1 MSSQSSVDTEAADET
16 SRNIQKPLKHPHLGS
31 EKKRK
36 KGFRVAICQN
46 HGLILAPFF
55 YASILFLSAV
65 CLRYPVDTCQLV
77 PFGVHI
83 ATVSQ

>member
-1 MSSQSSVDTEAADET
+1 MKQAEIFRNHSTAAF
-16 SRNIQKPLKHPHLGS
+16 RFKK
-31 EKKRK
+31 KKRK
-36 KGFRVAICQN
+36 KKKGLPRGHVKN

-55 YASILFLSAV
+55 YASILFLSPV
-65 CLRYPVDTCQLV
+65 SLRYTVDTCQLV